1 MQKGD
6 VGTWT
11 SGINGGKMQGFD
23 LRHILERESTG
34 FADGLNKGLEEKGF
48 RIDRDSGTEQ

>member
-1 MQKGD
+1 M
-6 VGTWT
+6 
-11 SGINGGKMQGFD
+11 D

-48 RIDRDSGTEQ
+48 RMTPWDSGLNSDVKRDSVY